1 MLRFAPDGEAR
12 SSSPGFGMSCKARH
26 ETPGAKLSLL
36 KQEAAASPAAASP
49 AAASPTAHIR
59 TSFAVLLPLLGHQ
72 ADMVRLVITHN
83 RGALVLDKLSRLEQN
98 YAELIAGASDAME
111 NLRYEEHEIWS
122 SIGPSTSFRDIA
134 RQAFLI
140 DVRTRD
146 HCVNVLAELSL
157 LKQEACFRRH
167 SACFRR
173 HSGTRRDAQVGTLRD
188 SLKTL
193 LSSIDWAQT
202 SWTHMLGSA

>member
-1 MLRFAPDGEAR
+1 
-12 SSSPGFGMSCKARH
+12 
-26 ETPGAKLSLL
+26 
-36 KQEAAASPAAASP
+36 
-49 AAASPTAHIR
+49 
-59 TSFAVLLPLLGHQ
+59 
-72 ADMVRLVITHN
+72 MVRLVITHN
-83 RGALVLDKLSRLEQN
+83 RRALVLDKVSRLEQN
-98 YAELIAGASDAME
+98 YAELIAGASNAME

>member
-1 MLRFAPDGEAR
+1 
-12 SSSPGFGMSCKARH
+12 MSCKARH

-36 KQEAAASPAAASP
+36 KQEAAASP

-83 RGALVLDKLSRLEQN
+83 RRALVLDKVSCLEQN
-98 YAELIAGASDAME
+98 YAELIAGASNAME